1 MTCSDVDK
9 MNIVVRIAQFDE
21 VTAYDEGIEYAIDD
35 RDGRSYFGDI
45 FDGTLID
52 DAGMQRSHKRLDVVF
67 CDTHARVH
75 ESQFL
80 PEIKKAYKQ

>member
-9 MNIVVRIAQFDE
+9 MNIVVRIAQLNKVAPYNE
-21 VTAYDEGIEYAIDD
+21 WIEYTIDD
-35 RDGRSYFGDI
+35 RDGRSCFGDI